1 MSRPETP
8 SAAQARWP
16 EPDAEALA
24 HSARV
29 VEAVAREIEQAGGW
43 ISFRRYM
50 DLVLYA
56 PGLGYYAA
64 GSRKLGADGDF
75 VTAPE
80 ISPLF
85 ARCLA
90 RQCAEILAAVDG
102 GELFEFGAG
111 SGAMAAELLLELESL
126 GCPLRRYRILEP
138 SPELR
143 QRQRE
148 TLSARAPNGLD
159 RVEWVEAL
167 PRRPIAG
174 VVLANEVLDAMPVQ
188 CFVLTERGVSERG
201 VGLSDQGLTW
211 VEREAETVLRERVE
225 QILEGRARPAPGYRS
240 ELNPGLGPWLRSL
253 AGLLESGA
261 ALLIDYG
268 YPRHEYYAEERR
280 DGTLLCHYRHRA
292 HDDPFLWP
300 GLQDITASVDFTAV
314 AERAVDA
321 GLAVAGYTTQAGFL
335 IASGLDSVYQAAL
348 DARPE
353 QLYALSQQV
362 QRLTLPAEMG
372 ERFQVIGLTRGLDRS
387 LSGFSLR
394 DLAHRL

>member
-1 MSRPETP
+1 MPRPKTP

-16 EPDAEALA
+16 EPDAQALA
-24 HSARV
+24 HSAQMV
-29 VEAVAREIEQAGGW
+29 AQVEHAIEQAGGW

-90 RQCAEILAAVDG
+90 RPCAEILGDLG
-102 GELFEFGAG
+102 DGELFEFGAG

-126 GCPLRRYRILEP
+126 DCPPQRYRILEP

-143 QRQRE
+143 QRQRD
-148 TLSARAPNGLD
+148 TLGARAPEWLD

-167 PRRPIAG
+167 PQRPMTG
-174 VVLANEVLDAMPVQ
+174 VILANEVLDAMPVQ
-188 CFVLTERGVSERG
+188 CFGLTEQGVTERGVG
-201 VGLSDQGLTW
+201 PSDQGLTW
-211 VEREAETVLRERVE
+211 VEREAENGLRDRVE
-225 QILEGRARPAPGYRS
+225 RILEGRARPAPGYRS

-253 AGLLESGA
+253 AGLLGA
-261 ALLIDYG
+261 GGALLIDYG
-268 YPRHEYYAEERR
+268 YPRHEYYAAERR
-280 DGTLLCHYRHRA
+280 DGTLLCHYRHRV

-314 AERAVDA
+314 AEGAVDA
-321 GLAVAGYTTQAGFL
+321 GLDIAGYTTQASFL
-335 IASGLDSVYQAAL
+335 IGSGLDAVYQSAL

-387 LSGFSLR
+387 LSGFGLR